1 MKKIFIYLDETYNLQ
16 NKNQFYCFAGFIT
29 SESENV
35 KIEYKRILHKLKLLS
50 KTSNKEIKST
60 DKEAKRIREKLLKN
74 EKILSE
80 IELIGIYQL
89 KDSMNFKYFRELTGE
104 QEKVYYEYLLQEIIT
119 EIVKEKRDENISINI
134 ILEIDKN
141 DKIKKEYYK
150 NLKEEIKEIYCLK
163 NFEIEITDSNKSLG
177 LQLADQIAG
186 LCREYIKE
194 EEYFDVIERFK
205 KFIINPLSR

>member
-74 EKILSE
+74 EKILLE

-89 KDSMNFKYFRELTGE
+89 KDRMNFKYFRDLT
-104 QEKVYYEYLLQEIIT
+104 IINT
-119 EIVKEKRDENISINI
+119 FTLIHKPIRLDFDQKKRDC
-134 ILEIDKN
+134 D
-141 DKIKKEYYK
+141 Y
-150 NLKEEIKEIYCLK
+150 
-163 NFEIEITDSNKSLG
+163 IEL
-177 LQLADQIAG
+177 
-186 LCREYIKE
+186 
-194 EEYFDVIERFK
+194 YFQWK
-205 KFIINPLSR
+205 